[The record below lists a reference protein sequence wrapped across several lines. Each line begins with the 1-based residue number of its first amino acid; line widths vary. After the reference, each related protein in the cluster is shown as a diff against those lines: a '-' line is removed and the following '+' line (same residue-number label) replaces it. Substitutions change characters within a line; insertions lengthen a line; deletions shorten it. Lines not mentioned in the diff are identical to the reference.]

1 VNPSATWQLDLTSLT
16 PAQRAAVEHVEGPL
30 LILAG
35 PGSGKTRVIT
45 HRIAYLLAHGVPD
58 WQIIAL
64 TFTNKAAEEMRGRVD
79 QLAPG
84 SKVWLGTFHRFCSR
98 LLRRYAAQVGLAEN
112 FTIYDSEDS
121 LKALKQAIQAS
132 QVELIR
138 YQPEQLRSRIS
149 WLKNQ
154 MVRATDF
161 EPRPGN
167 PLDSVVARVWPHY
180 QARLLESNAV
190 DFDDLLVHSAHLL
203 RDNAELR
210 RDLDA
215 RYRYLMVDEYQ
226 DTNLVQYAIVR
237 ALSIV
242 HPNLA
247 VTGDPDQSIYGWR
260 GASISNIMEFERD
273 YPDVRVVKL
282 ERNYRSTKRI
292 LQVADS
298 LIAHNLHRKTK
309 ELYTENAEGRP
320 VSLIRYANQR
330 EEAEGIADRIAADVQ
345 SGARRPRDFAIFYRT
360 NALSRSLE
368 VAFQERGV
376 PFQLI
381 KGVEFFQRK
390 EIKDVLAYLHVLNN
404 PRDDV
409 ALRRIV
415 NTPARGIGP
424 TTVQK
429 LSDYAA
435 DKGLTLLEAMRRAGL
450 VETISKATAVKVARF
465 IALVDQLG
473 VSTAAALEELVGLV
487 LTETGYRQMYADS
500 ETEEDQ
506 ERLANIE
513 ELLTVARQ
521 FDERHP
527 DDGGLERFLEENAL
541 VNDTDNWET
550 ETDKVT
556 LMTLH
561 SAKGLEFPV
570 VMIVAVEDGLL
581 PHERSRHD
589 PQQLEE
595 ERRLLFV
602 GITRACEELELSYAR
617 TREFRGLRRSTVP
630 SLFLMELPREQMEL
644 VEPGWSLEDFA
655 DEEFDTGD
663 YLDDELESRLE
674 PEEEALESRLQPASD
689 PRRVGGQNPPVFP
702 QEDSATP
709 PLESRLQPAASLT
722 TGAHLAAPTS
732 APSKRTRPEAEPAVD
747 QVPPEVFRVGMP
759 VTHPVYGL
767 GKISA
772 LSGSGKN
779 RTATVNFA
787 QHTNQKKFVLSA
799 SPLRPARA
807 EK

>member
-1 VNPSATWQLDLTSLT
+1 MHPRGFTIIPVVNPPAAWQLDLTSLT
-16 PAQRAAVEHVEGPL
+16 PAQRAAVEHVDGPL

-58 WQIIAL
+58 YQIIAL
-64 TFTNKAAEEMRGRVD
+64 TFTNKAASEMQGRVE

-98 LLRRYAAQVGLAEN
+98 LLRKYATQVGLEQN
-112 FTIYDSEDS
+112 FTIYDSDDS
-121 LKALKQAIQAS
+121 LKALKQTIQS
-132 QVELIR
+132 GNIELIR
-138 YQPEQLRSRIS
+138 YQPEQIRSRIS

-154 MVRATDF
+154 MVRAAEF
-161 EPRPGN
+161 EARPGN
-167 PLDSVVARVWPHY
+167 PLDSVVARVWPLY

-190 DFDDLLVHSAHLL
+190 DFDDLLLHAAYLL
-203 RDNAELR
+203 RDNPELR
-210 RDLDA
+210 HDLDA

-237 ALSIV
+237 ALSID

-260 GASISNIMEFERD
+260 GASISNMLEFERD

-282 ERNYRSTKRI
+282 EQNYRSTKRI
-292 LQVADS
+292 LSVADA
-298 LIAHNLHRKTK
+298 LIANNQRRKAK
-309 ELYTENAEGRP
+309 VLYTENPEGRP
-320 VSLIRYANQR
+320 VSLIRYSTQR
-330 EEAEGIADRIAADVQ
+330 EEAEGIADRIAAEVTAG
-345 SGARRPRDFAIFYRT
+345 SRRPRDFAIFYRT

-368 VAFQERGV
+368 VALHERGV

-429 LSDYAA
+429 LAEHA
-435 DKGLTLLEAMRRAGL
+435 MQNGLTLLEAMRRAGL
-450 VETISKATAVKVARF
+450 VEAISKATAVKVAKF
-465 IALVDQLG
+465 ITLIDQLSL
-473 VSTAAALEELVGLV
+473 STTAPLEELVGLV
-487 LTETGYRQMYADS
+487 LTESGYRQMYADS
-500 ETEEDQ
+500 EAEEDQ
-506 ERLANIE
+506 DRLANIE

-550 ETDKVT
+550 GTDKVT

-581 PHERSRHD
+581 PHERSRQD
-589 PQQLEE
+589 PAQLEE

-617 TREFRGLRRSTVP
+617 TREFRGMRRGAVP
-630 SLFLMELPREQMEL
+630 SLFLMELPRDEMEL
-644 VEPGWSLEDFA
+644 VEPGWSMEDFA
-655 DEEFDTGD
+655 EEEGDDHGDQSD
-663 YLDDELESRLE
+663 YLEDDHL
-674 PEEEALESRLQPASD
+674 LESRLQPPS
-689 PRRVGGQNPPVFP
+689 
-702 QEDSATP
+702 SS
-709 PLESRLQPAASLT
+709 LESEPPPAPKSSTAPLPLT
-722 TGAHLAAPTS
+722 TGAQLATAS
-732 APSKRTRPEAEPAVD
+732 APAAAKRQSPSADPSIG

-759 VTHPVYGL
+759 VLHPVYGL

-787 QHTNQKKFVLSA
+787 QHMSQKKFVLSA
-799 SPLRPARA
+799 SPLRPARG
-807 EK
+807 ES